1 MTDPRVG
8 IVYNGRDNL
17 TPGIIDVP
25 YSFTENGVT
34 LSDPEAYAFALT
46 VESRSLVD
54 VEADVSAMK
63 TEYVRGESLNFAGL
77 NVNLVYDNG
86 TRVAVSDI
94 NAALQSGTLSYS
106 GYNASV
112 SGLQTVTL
120 VYTYYEISEGNTF
133 TYTLTDTFDVTVNEA
148 VPVSVAWTSGT
159 SAPQTELYGG
169 APLELNRVYVV
180 SSSGYSTTKARIT
193 FLRPERKARD
203 LSIAGASSIFC

>member
-1 MTDPRVG
+1 MFGGNITVTVTNAPVSIAGMYRDESGIDAVNPDDPSEFVIPTGASIKLDGVWLEIVYEGIADGVNLREFVRMTDPRVSV
-8 IVYNGRDNL
+8 VYNGRDNL

-34 LSDPEAYAFALT
+34 LSDPEAYAFAVT

-77 NVNLVYDNG
+77 KVNLVYDNG
-86 TRVAVSDI
+86 TRVAVADI

-112 SGLQTVTL
+112 SGIQTVTL

-133 TYTLTDTFDVTVNEA
+133 TNF
-148 VPVSVAWTSGT
+148 
-159 SAPQTELYGG
+159 
-169 APLELNRVYVV
+169 R
-180 SSSGYSTTKARIT
+180 R
-193 FLRPERKARD
+193 
-203 LSIAGASSIFC
+203 